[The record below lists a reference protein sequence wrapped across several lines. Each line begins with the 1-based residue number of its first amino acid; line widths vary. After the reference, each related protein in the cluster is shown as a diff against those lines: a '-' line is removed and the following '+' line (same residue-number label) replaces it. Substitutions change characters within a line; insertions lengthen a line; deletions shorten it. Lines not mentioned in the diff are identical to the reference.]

1 MAAPLITH
9 PSTRLATPKSPALH
23 WAAASLLTAVAYV
36 VAGLAALALAIPPGY
51 SSPLYPAAGVA
62 LAGLLI
68 FGRGALP
75 GIALGSLWVNLSIR
89 GGLQG
94 LTTAAL
100 LMPAIIAMGA
110 TLQALAGDLLIKRF
124 VRQPL
129 ELAAPREVLGFLGA
143 GIGSCLVSP
152 TIANLA
158 LWLSGTVPAADVPFS
173 AATWW
178 IGDVLGVLIATPI
191 LLTLLGRPRAAWA
204 PRRLSVGLSLGLVT
218 VLLAL
223 GILQVAQWNS
233 ERLRSAFDR
242 DATGAFAAMRAQL
255 HEPMQALE
263 ALHSVFVASDDVSP
277 EEMRL
282 ATRAWLAPRT
292 VQAIGWSERLRRE
305 DVPAFEAR
313 VRAEG
318 MPGFSVFDRTGAGAR
333 AAPGNELLVIRYIEP
348 PAGNSAAL
356 GLNVLSVTAAHAAVE
371 GARNTGKPAATAGF
385 RLTQQLEGENETG
398 VVIYQALYAPRTPT
412 EAQRASS
419 LRGVVFVTLRMDE
432 QLNAL
437 LPEVPAYLQLCIV
450 DTSAGQARRR
460 LAGPAG
466 CESVT
471 PALLDVRPLRYAGRE
486 WELRVFAD
494 PGNLPDS
501 HGGDVWLFA
510 LVGLLST
517 AMLAGFLLTL
527 TGRARRVETAVR
539 ERTAALQA
547 EMREREGAEAAL
559 RESEQRFRNILNNVP
574 IGVVYTD
581 LNGQII
587 QANPRFCELTGYSED
602 ELLALRPLDYTF
614 ADDVAQDASLTAQLV
629 HGEIPMYRRHKR
641 YLSKRGGTVWVQASV
656 SLLRDAQGQPL
667 HIVGVAEDITEHL
680 KLEDAERAR
689 EAAEA
694 SNRAKSE
701 FLSRMSH
708 ELRTPLN
715 AMLGFAQLLELDQ
728 RQPLS
733 ATQQPWV
740 SQIQQAGWHLLE
752 MINDV
757 LDLSRIESGN
767 LRLHTETLNLGEL
780 LSASVAMVEGDAKQR
795 RILII
800 QELGEGTATVLGDS
814 TRVKQILTNLL
825 SNAVK
830 YNLEAGRIHIAS
842 RVSEHSTVEIAVTD
856 TGLGMTAQ
864 QLGELF
870 QPFNRLGRERS
881 AQQGT
886 GIGLV
891 ISQRLA
897 ELMGGSLKAR
907 SIAGKGSSFMLTLPS
922 SADSGTVHSE
932 FENTPA
938 PAAEYHRRIVHYVED
953 NETNVEVMRGILAQ
967 RSQVRLEVSINGR
980 SGLAA
985 IRAQRP
991 DLILLD
997 MHLPDISGIELLR
1010 ELQADARTASIPV
1023 VVVSADALAQQIDAA
1038 FQAGCSHYLTKPI
1051 SVNELLTVVDDL
1063 LGGIDTNFS

>member
-1 MAAPLITH
+1 MV
-9 PSTRLATPKSPALH
+9 TRKLHTLH
-23 WAAASLLTAVAYV
+23 WTLASLLTALAYML
-36 VAGLAALALAIPPGY
+36 AGKAALLLAVPPGFA
-51 SSPLYPAAGVA
+51 SPLYPAAGVA
-62 LAGLLI
+62 LGALLI
-68 FGRGALP
+68 FGRRALP
-75 GIALGSLWVNLSIR
+75 GIAFGALVVNLSVR
-89 GGLQG
+89 GSLQG
-94 LTTAAL
+94 LTAATL
-100 LMPAIIAMGA
+100 LMPSVIAVGA
-110 TLQALAGDLLIKRF
+110 TLQAWVGDALIRRF

-129 ELAAPREVLGFLGA
+129 ELAEPREVLWFLGA
-143 GIGSCLVSP
+143 SIASCLVSP
-152 TIANLA
+152 TVANLA
-158 LWLSGTVPAADVPFS
+158 LWLSGTLPAAAVPFS

-178 IGDVLGVLIATPI
+178 VGDVLGVLIATPI
-191 LLTLLGRPRAAWA
+191 LLTLFGRPRAAWP

-218 VLLAL
+218 ALLTL
-223 GILQVAQWNS
+223 GILQVAKWNN
-233 ERLRSAFDR
+233 ERVRSAFER

-263 ALHSVFVASDDVSP
+263 ALHSVFVASEDVSP
-277 EEMRL
+277 DEMRL
-282 ATRAWLAPRT
+282 ATRHWLAPG
-292 VQAIGWSERLRRE
+292 VLQAMGWSERLRRE

-318 MPGFSVFDRTGAGAR
+318 VKGFTVFDRTDAGEQR
-333 AAPGNELLVIRYIEP
+333 APGNDLIVIHYIEP
-348 PAGNSAAL
+348 PAGNATAL
-356 GLNVLSVTAAHAAVE
+356 GVNVMSIPAARAAVE
-371 GARNTGKPAATAGF
+371 KARATGQPAATAGF
-385 RLTQQLEGENETG
+385 RLTQQPAGENQTG
-398 VVIYQALYAPRTPT
+398 IVIYQALYEPRSP
-412 EAQRASS
+412 EAQRANA
-419 LRGVVFVTLRMDE
+419 LRGVVFVTLRMDD
-432 QLNAL
+432 QLTAL
-437 LPEVPAYLQLCIV
+437 LPVVPAYLNLCIV
-450 DTSAGQARRR
+450 DASAGQARRR

-466 CESVT
+466 CERIA
-471 PALLDVRPLRYAGRE
+471 PALLDVRPLAYAGRD
-486 WELRVFAD
+486 WELRVYAD
-494 PGNLPDS
+494 PGTLPDA
-501 HGGDVWLFA
+501 HNADVWLFA

-517 AMLAGFLLTL
+517 TMLVGFLLTL
-527 TGRARRVETAVR
+527 TGRALRVETAVR
-539 ERTAALQA
+539 ERTAALQS
-547 EMREREGAEAAL
+547 EMRDREGAEAAL

-587 QANPRFCELTGYSED
+587 QANPRFCELTGYNED
-602 ELLALRPLDYTF
+602 ELLALRPPDYTF
-614 ADDVAQDASLTAQLV
+614 PEDLAQDAGVTAQLV
-629 HGEIPMYRRHKR
+629 RGEIPMERRNKR
-641 YLSKRGGTVWVQASV
+641 YIAKTGGTVWVQASV
-656 SLLRDAQGQPL
+656 SLLRDAQGRPL

-680 KLEDAERAR
+680 KLEEAERAR

-733 ATQQPWV
+733 ASQQPWV

-780 LSASVAMVEGDAKQR
+780 LAASVAMVEGDAKQR

-800 QELGEGTATVLGDS
+800 QELGVGTATVLGDS

-830 YNLEAGRIHIAS
+830 YNADAGRIHIAS
-842 RVSEHSTVEIAVTD
+842 RVATPDTVEIAVTD
-856 TGLGMTAQ
+856 TGLGMTPQ
-864 QLGELF
+864 QLAELF

-922 SADSGTVHSE
+922 SADPDTVRSE
-932 FENTPA
+932 FENTPL
-938 PAAEYHRRIVHYVED
+938 PAAEYHRRVVHYVED

-967 RSQVRLEVSINGR
+967 RSQVQLEVSIDGR

-985 IRAQRP
+985 IRAHRP

-997 MHLPDISGIELLR
+997 MHLPDIGGMELLR
-1010 ELQADARTASIPV
+1010 ELKADARTTSIPV
-1023 VVVSADALAQQIDAA
+1023 VVVSADALAQQIEAA
-1038 FQAGCSHYLTKPI
+1038 FQAGCSHYLTKPV
-1051 SVNELLTVVDDL
+1051 SVSELLAVVDDAL
-1063 LGGIDTNFS
+1063 ERIDTRFG